1 MLRSMSGLLVSQFRY
16 NSKACREF
24 AAAAII
30 KPQPQQQ
37 PTTMIFPRWTQQR
50 VRVRVVPP
58 TNNTLIVG
66 QDPILSA
73 MLKYRP
79 ETEHAPESESLQALN
94 RNARKGKRAN
104 KGARPCSRIAR
115 RAKKRAN
122 GNWRR

>member
-1 MLRSMSGLLVSQFRY
+1 MLRSMSGFLVSHFR
-16 NSKACREF
+16 SKGACREF
-24 AAAAII
+24 ASSAII
-30 KPQPQQQ
+30 KPLPL
-37 PTTMIFPRWTQQR
+37 PTIMMFPRWTTQQR
-50 VRVRVVPP
+50 VVLP
-58 TNNTLIVG
+58 TNNTLVVRQ

-73 MLKYRP
+73 MLKQHRP
-79 ETEHAPESESLQALN
+79 EHHAPETLQALN